1 MQVFVPM
8 LLHFVFLFL
17 SFNLSERMT
26 DVFLAILWAF
36 VQGIEDINHTQH
48 SLTSDILFPHLLPNL
63 DTNTLMEAALSINKK
78 WSTSAIHVLSSR
90 TKFLSLAQMK
100 LILNRIDTV
109 DIADLSSERAIIKS
123 CLVPRADAISHYNNV
138 LCACPIRLPPKSDFY
153 LFKMEENIRKS
164 YCCFISIH
172 AMIKD
177 QNENRASLK
186 QTRLEIKRDPIIQ
199 IDEGKILFFA
209 SDNGTHYHRCSD
221 IQFIT
226 QSNEEI
232 LHYDFRIYLSMK
244 QLFLYKYN
252 VAAMINDVHV
262 VHRTWN
268 RSDSEFWLKTCAC
281 NCNSEHMCYICI
293 MQ

>member
-1 MQVFVPM
+1 MQVFARM
-8 LLHFVFLFL
+8 LLRFVFSFL
-17 SFNLSERMT
+17 SSNLSEMMMGA
-26 DVFLAILWAF
+26 FLAIIWAF
-36 VQGIEDINHTQH
+36 VQGIEDINQTQH
-48 SLTSDILFPHLLPNL
+48 TLTSDILFPHLLPNL

-90 TKFLSLAQMK
+90 TKFLSIGQMK
-100 LILNRIDTV
+100 LILNRIDTIELV
-109 DIADLSSERAIIKS
+109 DLSSERAIIKS

-153 LFKMEENIRKS
+153 LFKMDENIRKS

-177 QNENRASLK
+177 DNENRASLK

-199 IDEGKILFFA
+199 ISEGRILFFA
-209 SDNGTHYHRCSD
+209 SDHGMHYHRCSD
-221 IQFIT
+221 IQFIVHGN
-226 QSNEEI
+226 QEI

-252 VAAMINDVHV
+252 VAATINDVYV

-268 RSDSEFWLKTCAC
+268 KSDSEFWLKTCSY
-281 NCNSEHMCYICI
+281 NCNSEHMCYTCI